1 MIRDPRP
8 VPVAKLWFKYCQPEW
23 FKNNIQMFVSTTWL
37 NIAEWSQDTNII
49 IFLSL
54 MIQIDSDPVRE
65 WGVVNMV

>member
-1 MIRDPRP
+1 MIRDPWP

-23 FKNNIQMFVSTTWL
+23 IKNNIQMFVSTTWL